1 VNINLFVLSEL
12 HPNNKHVGWSVSYG
26 LEETLA
32 TTCNTTFIYP
42 LSNTKIKLSKD
53 IAFSDSHLALLRRCR
68 HRIFKS
74 WYEIETLP
82 TLGKGCN
89 VLLVI
94 GLQPQFLLS
103 MHALGP
109 LLKKFDLRLGYVL
122 DGFDPQHLD
131 KAAVDSLDH
140 LFVMSAEI
148 ADAVNAA
155 AMSAGS
161 MLKTSFLPLATNVM
175 RTGAKDLHRWIDIIA
190 YGRGNLDLHRCL
202 QTNFNQQEDGRVY
215 FHSTFTRSE
224 VEDQK
229 EHITLLSKLLD
240 RSKLS
245 LCFEASNIPRFMG
258 HSPILYRWFE
268 AWASGCTIVGKK
280 PFGKGVVELMDWENS
295 AIDIPDAESDW
306 MPFFESLLDD
316 NETLSLNAQRNYQEC
331 LLRHDWRY
339 RIQQMLQ
346 TVELENPEKLSR
358 DIFHLKK
365 TAAGL
370 ATPLKICV

>member
-1 VNINLFVLSEL
+1 MNLFVLSEL
-12 HPNNKHVGWSVSYG
+12 HPSNKYVGWSVSYD

-32 TTCNTTFIYP
+32 TTCNPTFIYP
-42 LSNTKIKLSKD
+42 SANNKIKLSQGIEFPD
-53 IAFSDSHLALLRRCR
+53 DHLAFLRRYR

-74 WYEIETLP
+74 WFEIENLP

-89 VLLVI
+89 VLLII

-109 LLKKFDLRLGYVL
+109 LLQKFDLRLGYVL

-131 KAAVDSLDH
+131 KAAASHLDH

-148 ADAVNAA
+148 ADAVDATG
-155 AMSAGS
+155 MV
-161 MLKTSFLPLATNVM
+161 KTSFLPLAANVL
-175 RTGAKDLHRWIDIIA
+175 RTGGKNQNRWIDIIA

-202 QTNFNQQEDGRVY
+202 QTNFNQHQDGRVY
-215 FHSTFTRSE
+215 FHSTFSRPE
-224 VEDQK
+224 VDDHR

-258 HSPILYRWFE
+258 YSPILYRWYE

-280 PFGKGVVELMDWENS
+280 PFGKGTAELMDWENS
-295 AIDIPDAESDW
+295 VIDIPDAESDW
-306 MPFFESLLDD
+306 IPFFEDILNDS
-316 NETLSLNAQRNYQEC
+316 ETLALNVQRNYRES

-339 RIQQMLQ
+339 RIRQIFE
-346 TVELENPEKLSR
+346 TVGLESPETLNR
-358 DIFHLKK
+358 GIAHLEE
-365 TAAGL
+365 TASGL
-370 ATPLKICV
+370 ATPLKIYA

>member
-1 VNINLFVLSEL
+1 MNLFVLSEL

-32 TTCNTTFIYP
+32 NTCDTTFIYP
-42 LSNTKIKLSKD
+42 VSNTTIKLSK
-53 IAFSDSHLALLRRCR
+53 ALEFSDSHLALLRRCR
-68 HRIFKS
+68 HRVFKS
-74 WYEIETLP
+74 WYEIDTPP

-89 VLLVI
+89 VLLII
-94 GLQPQFLLS
+94 GLQPHFLLS

-109 LLKKFDLRLGYVL
+109 LLKKFDLRLGYIL
-122 DGFDPQHLD
+122 DGFDPQNID
-131 KAAVDSLDH
+131 KAATEGLDH

-148 ADAVNAA
+148 ADTINASGA
-155 AMSAGS
+155 TTGSA
-161 MLKTSFLPLATNVM
+161 LKASFLPLATNALRV
-175 RTGAKDLHRWIDIIA
+175 GAKDLHRWIDIIA
-190 YGRGNLDLHRCL
+190 YGRGNLNLHRCL
-202 QTNFNQQEDGRVY
+202 QMNFNQQEQGRVY
-215 FHSTFTRSE
+215 FHSTFSRTD

-229 EHITLLSKLLD
+229 EHITLLCKLLD

-258 HSPILYRWFE
+258 YSPILYRWFE

-280 PFGKGVVELMDWENS
+280 PFGKGVAELMDWENS

-306 MPFFESLLDD
+306 MPFFKSLLDD
-316 NETLSLNAQRNYQEC
+316 SETLSLNAQRNYREC

-346 TVELENPEKLSR
+346 TVGLENPEQLSQG
-358 DIFHLKK
+358 IVHLKK
-365 TAAGL
+365 TAADL
-370 ATPLKICV
+370 ATPVEICA